1 MRISARK
8 SGYRYLVGMDETD
21 ERLLAELLGS
31 ADAMFAAG
39 DFIAAERAYKSVLSM
54 VSSLTD
60 EDSLERRYCLGR
72 IADSAMH
79 MEKYQD
85 CLRVYNQLLGL
96 QLKIAP
102 FAPDTIAVA
111 LKLAN
116 AMRLSVG
123 VSAKMILASSGAVL
137 LIGTAVM
144 GASMWIPGASQN
156 TPPKAKATASIPG
169 AKSAKASKIA
179 NKQAKKK
186 KRKKRSNKQS

>member
-1 MRISARK
+1 
-8 SGYRYLVGMDETD
+8 MDETD

-54 VSSLTD
+54 VSSFTD
-60 EDSLERRYCLGR
+60 EDSLERRYCMGR
-72 IADSAMH
+72 IADSSMRMDKFA
-79 MEKYQD
+79 D
-85 CLRVYNQLLGL
+85 GLRMYNQLLAL

-102 FAPDTIAVA
+102 FAPDTIGVL
-111 LKLAN
+111 LKVVN

-123 VSAKMILASSGAVL
+123 VSAKMIFASAGAVL

-144 GASMWIPGASQN
+144 GASMWIPGATQN
-156 TPPKAKATASIPG
+156 TPPKAKASASTPP
-169 AKSAKASKIA
+169 KNAKASKTA

-186 KRKKRSNKQS
+186 KKKRRSSQQS